1 MMVPGLDFIR
11 IFIERISKVKNSFLG
26 DNNHLHHLL
35 LSKFRFRKF
44 Y

>member
-11 IFIERISKVKNSFLG
+11 IFIERITKGKNPFLG
-26 DNNHLHHLL
+26 DINYLHHLL
-35 LSKFRFRKF
+35 LSKFRFREF